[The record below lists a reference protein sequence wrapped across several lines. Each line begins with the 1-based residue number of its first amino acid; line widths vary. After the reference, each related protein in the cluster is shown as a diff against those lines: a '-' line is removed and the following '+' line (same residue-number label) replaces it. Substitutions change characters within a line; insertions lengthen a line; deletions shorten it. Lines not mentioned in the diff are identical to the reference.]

1 MEEKNKIDIFLQSL
15 WKFCN
20 TENLAQKRT
29 NPKGSVLLVF
39 GNYTIAAVMM
49 AIL

>member
-1 MEEKNKIDIFLQSL
+1 MEEKKKIDKFLQSL

-29 NPKGSVLLVF
+29 DPNGAYPKGQFLKFNSIV
-39 GNYTIAAVMM
+39 NY
-49 AIL
+49 